1 MFGIGRSDDQ
11 IKTEL
16 EYLREYVG
24 RVFGK
29 PLVRE
34 AFKSQIQD
42 IIDQKIQD
50 YVFQRYRDWTAPELA
65 RLRDQWEEEQL
76 VAAASLAESG
86 QKPESGQGVK
96 PRRGRPPKYMTELRP
111 HSDSAD

>member
-1 MFGIGRSDDQ
+1 MFGNGRSDDQ

-34 AFKSQIQD
+34 AFQAQIQD
-42 IIDQKIQD
+42 IIDQKIHD
-50 YVFQRYRDWTAPELA
+50 YVYQRYRDWTAPELA
-65 RLRDQWEEEQL
+65 RLKDQWQEELECRTQPMT
-76 VAAASLAESG
+76 VEVSA
-86 QKPESGQGVK
+86 
-96 PRRGRPPKYMTELRP
+96 PRRGRPPKVEHTGRV
-111 HSDSAD
+111 

>member
-1 MFGIGRSDDQ
+1 MFGNGRSDDQ

-34 AFKSQIQD
+34 AFQSQIQD
-42 IIDQKIQD
+42 IIDQKIHD
-50 YVFQRYRDWTAPELA
+50 YVYQRYRDWTAPELA
-65 RLRDQWEEEQL
+65 RLKAQWD
-76 VAAASLAESG
+76 
-86 QKPESGQGVK
+86 KPEQIAQPVT
-96 PRRGRPPKYMTELRP
+96 PEVTRRRGRPPKCATELQP
-111 HSDSAD
+111 YNDSAD